1 MSNLPKRRV
10 YVMDCGDFVKIGISF
25 DVERRRKQIPYSVKQ
40 YYCTE
45 PIANYFEVEKKAH
58 NRFSNF
64 RVHNAK
70 GTEYFDVDFTRAY
83 DYIRELTDKD
93 YAKILE
99 KRRRKKLMKRLK
111 KTVLKLDADQ
121 QKYLCGLA
129 YGMLLVKGDKV
140 ADSTKQLQEA

>member
-25 DVERRRKQIPYSVKQ
+25 DVERRRKQIPYAVKQ

-70 GTEYFDVDFTRAY
+70 GTEYFDIDFIRACN
-83 DYIRELTDKD
+83 YIRELTDEN
-93 YAKILE
+93 YANALE
-99 KRRRKKLMKRLK
+99 KRRAKKRLK
-111 KTVLKLDADQ
+111 RIIKAVLKLDKEKQ
-121 QKYLCGLA
+121 NYLLGVA
-129 YGMLLVKGDKV
+129 EGMVIMKGDRV
-140 ADSTKQLQEA
+140 SDSTKQLQEA